1 METNQ
6 IIPINRKQ
14 NAAAKAVLKAL
25 KALVT
30 FMGCPISHLNHK
42 HTSKHMHTHTLSLSF
57 SHSHSNR
64 TLLHSGCYSNECLLL
79 LSCHW
84 VPCTSEHYG
93 VHFATLAVL
102 AAKRQALV
110 LAGCL
115 AAWHSS
121 TGRPLITV
129 AIIF

>member
-42 HTSKHMHTHTLSLSF
+42 HTSKHMHTHTLSLS
-57 SHSHSNR
+57 
-64 TLLHSGCYSNECLLL
+64 
-79 LSCHW
+79 LSLSLIRIQ
-84 VPCTSEHYG
+84 TEH
-93 VHFATLAVL
+93 FCILD
-102 AAKRQALV
+102 
-110 LAGCL
+110 
-115 AAWHSS
+115 
-121 TGRPLITV
+121 
-129 AIIF
+129 AIQMSAFYF

>member
-42 HTSKHMHTHTLSLSF
+42 HTSKHMHTHTLSLSLI
-57 SHSHSNR
+57 R
-64 TLLHSGCYSNECLLL
+64 IQT
-79 LSCHW
+79 
-84 VPCTSEHYG
+84 EH
-93 VHFATLAVL
+93 FCILD
-102 AAKRQALV
+102 
-110 LAGCL
+110 
-115 AAWHSS
+115 
-121 TGRPLITV
+121 
-129 AIIF
+129 AIQMSAFYF